1 VSAAVDVRHGERTR
15 ALESVREV
23 VESGFGERA
32 LELCRVGE
40 EVEDTR
46 CEVAS
51 QTGSA
56 FSLADVDLKVGA
68 CEWPIL
74 NAASAGPTEGSEA
87 KDVLSWSEF
96 DVFAI
101 AAKASCGREDFS
113 FEGLCRV
120 TVVRLCIKRPVPV
133 SVSLLARVYRS
144 ILGWTL
150 YLRLSALVATDFPQR
165 LFVAS
170 GQVTMPLR
178 EEADEVNLVSLA
190 TMHCLEVVE
199 TIDRIESVVICELFL
214 GDGLFGL
221 QTEDSIDVLFLLD
234 IRKSAPSTA

>member
-1 VSAAVDVRHGERTR
+1 MSTAVDVRYGERTR

-51 QTGSA
+51 QTRTA
-56 FSLADVDLKVGA
+56 FSLADVDLEVGA
-68 CEWPIL
+68 CEGTIL
-74 NAASAGPTEGSEA
+74 HAASAGTTEGSEA
-87 KDVLSWSEF
+87 KDVLSGSKF
-96 DVFAI
+96 DVVAI
-101 AAKASCGREDFS
+101 AAKASCGREDLCL
-113 FEGLCRV
+113 EGFCRV

-144 ILGWTL
+144 MSGWTL

-165 LFVAS
+165 LFVAGS
-170 GQVTMPLR
+170 QVTMPLR
-178 EEADEVNLVSLA
+178 EETDEVNLVSLA

-214 GDGLFGL
+214 GDGFFGL

-234 IRKSAPSTA
+234 IRKSAPLTA